1 MLYESTPLN
10 NTVVEKGALDCQRL
24 QRPVSK
30 DFGVVD
36 QQFPL
41 ALGKFQPKKSS
52 GFNFKDMKYGL
63 TYLGQTEWLFANSG
77 ERKRLEKTERK
88 SSKIIE

>member
-1 MLYESTPLN
+1 MP
-10 NTVVEKGALDCQRL
+10 
-24 QRPVSK
+24 K

-41 ALGKFQPKKSS
+41 ALGKFQPRKSS

-63 TYLGQTEWLFANSG
+63 TYLGQMEWLFANSG
-77 ERKRLEKTERK
+77 ERKLKARKDREEKLKNNRMDA
-88 SSKIIE
+88 I

>member
-1 MLYESTPLN
+1 MP
-10 NTVVEKGALDCQRL
+10 
-24 QRPVSK
+24 K

-36 QQFPL
+36 KQSPS
-41 ALGKFQPKKSS
+41 ALGKFQPRKSS
-52 GFNFKDMKYGL
+52 GFNVKDMKHGL
-63 TYLGQTEWLFANSG
+63 TYLGQVEWLFADSG

>member
-1 MLYESTPLN
+1 MP
-10 NTVVEKGALDCQRL
+10 
-24 QRPVSK
+24 K

-41 ALGKFQPKKSS
+41 ALGKFQPRKSS

-63 TYLGQTEWLFANSG
+63 TYLGQMEWLFANSG
-77 ERKRLEKTERK
+77 ERKLKARKDREEKLKNNR
-88 SSKIIE
+88 IDAI

>member
-1 MLYESTPLN
+1 M
-10 NTVVEKGALDCQRL
+10 
-24 QRPVSK
+24 SK

-41 ALGKFQPKKSS
+41 ALGKFQPRKSS

-63 TYLGQTEWLFANSG
+63 TYLGQMEWLFANSG
-77 ERKRLEKTERK
+77 ERKLKARKDREEKLKNNRMDA
-88 SSKIIE
+88 I

>member
-1 MLYESTPLN
+1 MP
-10 NTVVEKGALDCQRL
+10 R
-24 QRPVSK
+24 

-41 ALGKFQPKKSS
+41 ALGKWQPRKSS
-52 GFNFKDMKYGL
+52 GFNFKDMKHGL
-63 TYLGQTEWLFANSG
+63 TYLGQVEWLFANSG
-77 ERKRLEKTERK
+77 ERKRKGKTEGE

>member
-1 MLYESTPLN
+1 MP
-10 NTVVEKGALDCQRL
+10 
-24 QRPVSK
+24 K

-41 ALGKFQPKKSS
+41 ALGEFQPRKLS
-52 GFNFKDMKYGL
+52 GFNFKDMKHGL
-63 TYLGQTEWLFANSG
+63 TYLGQMEWLFANSA
-77 ERKRLEKTERK
+77 ERRQEKTERK

>member
-1 MLYESTPLN
+1 MP
-10 NTVVEKGALDCQRL
+10 R
-24 QRPVSK
+24 

-41 ALGKFQPKKSS
+41 ALGKGQPRKSS
-52 GFNFKDMKYGL
+52 GFNFKDMKHGL
-63 TYLGQTEWLFANSG
+63 TYLGQMEWLFANSA
-77 ERKRLEKTERK
+77 ERRRQVKTERK